1 MHSVSLPFLP
11 PSVCVHVYVCM
22 CLGGLVGVCVRQ
34 RLPDQTLVSL
44 SWVFLSTKIWPRS
57 LPLLDLRSPGVAR
70 ILLSHVGGNLSSLFS
85 HLRACIQQE
94 SLEVCLA
101 RIPLLLSW
109 WLLLVIFH
117 LPMPVALLAYKYP
130 LFLVEFPVEP
140 SSIMNSFL
148 LYCK

>member
-1 MHSVSLPFLP
+1 MHSISLSFLP
-11 PSVCVHVYVCM
+11 LCMCECV

-57 LPLLDLRSPGVAR
+57 LPLLDWRSPGVAR

-85 HLRACIQQE
+85 RLRAAFSRNPLKSVWQE
-94 SLEVCLA
+94 F
-101 RIPLLLSW
+101 PYSW

-148 LYCK
+148 PYWK